1 MSRILVVE
9 DSSTQAEHLRL
20 LLQNEG
26 FSVEIVL
33 DAEQAFD
40 RLLGSTFDLV
50 LSDIVMPGV
59 SGFELCRQIKNHP
72 QTQSVPVILL
82 TTLNDPLDILKGIES
97 GADNYV
103 TKPFVPGALFNRIR
117 YQLANRV
124 RKADG
129 KLKVGVEVDFL
140 GRSFTITS
148 EKEQILDLLLSTCED
163 IVRTNRDLRARETEL
178 CAVKEEVERRNAELV
193 QAQAE
198 LEQRVRERT
207 AAWPRPTRLYKRRS
221 TSASKPGRPQS
232 RAGVSQ
238 GRPGERPGC
247 DTCL

>member
-1 MSRILVVE
+1 M
-9 DSSTQAEHLRL
+9 
-20 LLQNEG
+20 
-26 FSVEIVL
+26 
-33 DAEQAFD
+33 
-40 RLLGSTFDLV
+40 
-50 LSDIVMPGV
+50 
-59 SGFELCRQIKNHP
+59 
-72 QTQSVPVILL
+72 
-82 TTLNDPLDILKGIES
+82 
-97 GADNYV
+97 
-103 TKPFVPGALFNRIR
+103 PGALFNRIR

-163 IVRTNRDLRARETEL
+163 IVRTNRDLRAGETEL
-178 CAVKEEVERRNAELV
+178 CAVKEEVERRNALV

-198 LEQRVRERT
+198 LERAACVSGCRAGPGQRVFT
-207 AAWPRPTRLYKRRS
+207 SGDRRAR
-221 TSASKPGRPQS
+221 ASPGRPQS